1 MEVIKDLT
9 PIVISCPFRY
19 VRDPYIMFANR
30 RSGRTQRNVTGD
42 GMIPL
47 PITRCLARGEFIL
60 HVPKQFVASG
70 LLPRFPYGLNAIKE
84 GPIVDIEKAMQVR
97 TSVSFLLSLVF
108 PFLSLFT
115 HIRSEK

>member
-1 MEVIKDLT
+1 
-9 PIVISCPFRY
+9 
-19 VRDPYIMFANR
+19 
-30 RSGRTQRNVTGD
+30 
-42 GMIPL
+42 MIPL
-47 PITRCLARGEFIL
+47 PITKCLARGEFTL
-60 HVPKQFVASG
+60 HVPQHYVASG

-108 PFLSLFT
+108 LFLSLP